1 MVHGILVMMI
11 NYPTFISH
19 LMIRLIKPWW
29 SHSLSQWLVKEN
41 SRKRS
46 CCHLTTNPRMRT
58 RRISEKHLDYLYL
71 EPHNLLCEILS
82 FPIVQTSISWS
93 FLLLIDEGRHT
104 KDTLKK
110 YIHTIKNVPNKWEKK
125 QVYKALS
132 SITIFIFKLH
142 TC

>member
-58 RRISEKHLDYLYL
+58 TRISEKHLDYLYL

-93 FLLLIDEGRHT
+93 FLLLIDEGDILR
-104 KDTLKK
+104 TLWRNIYTQLKTFLISGKK
-110 YIHTIKNVPNKWEKK
+110 SKFIKHCLV
-125 QVYKALS
+125 
-132 SITIFIFKLH
+132 
-142 TC
+142 